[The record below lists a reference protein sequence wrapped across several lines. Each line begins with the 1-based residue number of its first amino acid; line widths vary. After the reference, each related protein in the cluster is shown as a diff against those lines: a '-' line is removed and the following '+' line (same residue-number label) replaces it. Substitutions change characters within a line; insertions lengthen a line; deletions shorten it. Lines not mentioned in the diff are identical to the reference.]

1 MKYILDTGFFVG
13 SRIYYPTVFPGFW
26 EKMKE
31 ASGNGTL
38 SSVKEVQR
46 ELERYGGH
54 QVHLLE
60 WIKSHRDVFTEPSHE
75 EQDNVREILAVPE
88 FQRLISEKS
97 KAKGSPVADPFV
109 IARAWGIGGTVV
121 TTEVAGGGKGKGIK
135 IPSVCEHF
143 GVPCV
148 NPEEFMKREG
158 WRF

>member
-1 MKYILDTGFFVG
+1 MKYILDAGFFVR
-13 SRIYYPTVFPGFW
+13 SRSYYPAVFPGFW
-26 EKMKE
+26 EKMEE

-60 WIKSHRDVFTEPSHE
+60 WIKSHRDVFTEPSLK
-75 EQDNVREILAVPE
+75 EQGNVREILAVPK
-88 FQRLISEKS
+88 FQQLISEKS
-97 KAKGSPVADPFV
+97 KKRGSPAADPFV
-109 IARAWGIGGTVV
+109 IAKAWGIGGTVV
-121 TTEVAGGGKGKGIK
+121 TIEVAGGKGIK
-135 IPSVCEHF
+135 IPDVCKHF
-143 GVPCV
+143 GVPCM